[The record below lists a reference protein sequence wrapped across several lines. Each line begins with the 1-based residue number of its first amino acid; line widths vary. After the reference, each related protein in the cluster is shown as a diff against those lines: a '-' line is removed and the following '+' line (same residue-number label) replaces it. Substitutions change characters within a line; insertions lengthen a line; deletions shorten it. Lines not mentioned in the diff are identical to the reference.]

1 MALVEPQEELAYTNE
16 AEIVDPAEL
25 ESPEP
30 EQTQEIVQEEPPEE
44 NIPSKYKG
52 KTVDEII
59 KMHQEAEK
67 LIGRQAQE
75 VGEVRKL
82 ADELLK
88 RQLKTEEP
96 VAAPAVEQKEVDFFE
111 DPDTA
116 VSRKIDSHPAIQ
128 EAKQLALQNKQMQTL
143 TRLKES
149 FPDFVQTVQDP
160 AFAEWVKASPV
171 RVRLYTQADAEF
183 DYDAAAELLNTW
195 KYVKPQSAQTTTEVP
210 AEIKQS
216 QKAAVKAATVDVG
229 GTPEG
234 NTSKKIYR
242 RIDLIRLNL
251 EDPDRYE
258 ALQDEILAAYRDG
271 RVR

>member
-1 MALVEPQEELAYTNE
+1 VAIIDPQEELAFSNE
-16 AEIVDPAEL
+16 EQLVDLNDVETPQ
-25 ESPEP
+25 
-30 EQTQEIVQEEPPEE
+30 EQPQQEVEEE
-44 NIPSKYKG
+44 NLPSKYKG

-88 RQLKTEEP
+88 RQLKTEEQYKS
-96 VAAPAVEQKEVDFFE
+96 APPTVEHKEVDFFE

-116 VSRKIDSHPAIQ
+116 VSRKIDSHPAIV

-143 TRLKES
+143 NRLKEN
-149 FPDFVQTVQDP
+149 FPDFAQTAQDP
-160 AFAEWVKASPV
+160 EFAEWVKASPV

-183 DYDAAAELLNTW
+183 DYDAAAELLTTW
-195 KYVKPQSAQTTTEVP
+195 KYVKPQSTKT
-210 AEIKQS
+210 AEIAPEVKQA

-234 NTSKKIYR
+234 NTSRKIYR
-242 RIDLIRLNL
+242 RVDLIRLNL
-251 EDPDRYE
+251 EDPERYE

>member
-1 MALVEPQEELAYTNE
+1 MAIIDPQEVAYSNE
-16 AEIVDPAEL
+16 DQIVDINTL
-25 ESPEP
+25 ETPK
-30 EQTQEIVQEEPPEE
+30 EQPQETKEED
-44 NIPSKYKG
+44 NLPSKYRN
-52 KTVDEII
+52 KTVEEII

-88 RQLKTEEP
+88 RQLKAEEQK
-96 VAAPAVEQKEVDFFE
+96 VAPTVEEKEVDFFE
-111 DPDTA
+111 DPDQA
-116 VSRKIDSHPAIQ
+116 VSRKIDNHPAIQ

-143 TRLKES
+143 NRLKES
-149 FPDFVQTVQDP
+149 FPDFTETVQDP
-160 AFAEWVKASPV
+160 DFAEWVKASPV
-171 RVRLYTQADAEF
+171 RMRLYAQADAEF
-183 DYDAAAELLNTW
+183 DFDAASELLTTW
-195 KYVKPQSAQTTTEVP
+195 KYVKPQSQQKQSEVP
-210 AEIKQS
+210 EEIKQA

-234 NTSKKIYR
+234 NVSKKIYR

-258 ALQDEILAAYRDG
+258 AMQDEILAAYRDG

>member
-1 MALVEPQEELAYTNE
+1 MAIIDPQEELAYSNE
-16 AEIVDPAEL
+16 EQLVDLNDVETPQ
-25 ESPEP
+25 
-30 EQTQEIVQEEPPEE
+30 EQPQQEVED
-44 NIPSKYKG
+44 NLPSKYKG
-52 KTVDEII
+52 KSVDEII

-88 RQLKTEEP
+88 RQLKTEEQYKP
-96 VAAPAVEQKEVDFFE
+96 APPTVENKEVDFFE

-116 VSRKIDSHPAIQ
+116 VSRKIDSHPAIV

-143 TRLKES
+143 NRLKES

-160 AFAEWVKASPV
+160 EFAEWIKASPV

-195 KYVKPQSAQTTTEVP
+195 KYVKPQSANISEVAP
-210 AEIKQS
+210 EVKQA

-234 NTSKKIYR
+234 NTSRKIYR
-242 RIDLIRLNL
+242 RVDLIRLNL
-251 EDPDRYE
+251 EDPERYE

>member
-1 MALVEPQEELAYTNE
+1 MALIEPQEELAYTNE
-16 AEIVDPAEL
+16 AEIVDPSEL
-25 ESPEP
+25 ETPAV
-30 EQTQEIVQEEPPEE
+30 EQTQAVEEERVEE
-44 NIPSKYKG
+44 NLPSKYKG

-88 RQLKTEEP
+88 RQLKTEQT
-96 VAAPAVEQKEVDFFE
+96 APATTVEQKEVDFFE

-116 VSRKIDSHPAIQ
+116 VSRKIENHPAIQ

-143 TRLKES
+143 NRLKES
-149 FPDFVQTVQDP
+149 FPDFAQTVQDP
-160 AFAEWVKASPV
+160 EFAEWVKASPV

-183 DYDAAAELLNTW
+183 DFDAAAELLTTW
-195 KYVKPQSAQTTTEVP
+195 KYVKPQAAQQVSEVP
-210 AEIKQS
+210 VDLKQS
-216 QKAAVKAATVDVG
+216 QKAAVRAATVDVG

-258 ALQDEILAAYRDG
+258 AMQDEILAAYRDG

>member
-1 MALVEPQEELAYTNE
+1 VAIIDPQEEIAYSNE
-16 AEIVDPAEL
+16 EQLVDPNEL
-25 ESPEP
+25 ETPKA
-30 EQTQEIVQEEPPEE
+30 EQPQEQVEE

-88 RQLKTEEP
+88 RQLKTEEQVK
-96 VAAPAVEQKEVDFFE
+96 VAPTVEQKEVDFFE

-116 VSRKIDSHPAIQ
+116 VSRKIDSHPAIV

-143 TRLKES
+143 NRLKES
-149 FPDFVQTVQDP
+149 FPDFAQTVQDP
-160 AFAEWVKASPV
+160 EFAEWVKSSPV

-183 DYDAAAELLNTW
+183 DYDAAAELLTTW
-195 KYVKPQSAQTTTEVP
+195 KYVKPQSTKTAEVP
-210 AEIKQS
+210 EELKQA

-234 NTSKKIYR
+234 NTSKKVYR

-258 ALQDEILAAYRDG
+258 AMQDEILAAYREG

>member
-1 MALVEPQEELAYTNE
+1 MAIIDPQEELAYSNE
-16 AEIVDPAEL
+16 EQLVDPNEL
-25 ESPEP
+25 ENPAVGQP
-30 EQTQEIVQEEPPEE
+30 QEKEED
-44 NIPSKYKG
+44 NLPSKYKG

-88 RQLKTEEP
+88 RQLKAEEQYK
-96 VAAPAVEQKEVDFFE
+96 PATPTVEHKEVDFFE

-143 TRLKES
+143 NRLKES

-160 AFAEWVKASPV
+160 EFAEWVKASPV

-183 DYDAAAELLNTW
+183 DFDAAAELLTTW
-195 KYVKPQSAQTTTEVP
+195 KYVKPQSTKTAEVAP
-210 AEIKQS
+210 EVKQA

-234 NTSKKIYR
+234 NTSRKIYR
-242 RIDLIRLNL
+242 RVDLIRLNL
-251 EDPDRYE
+251 EDPERYE
-258 ALQDEILAAYRDG
+258 SLQDEILAAYREG

>member
-1 MALVEPQEELAYTNE
+1 VAIIDPQEELAYSNE
-16 AEIVDPAEL
+16 EQIVDINSL
-25 ESPEP
+25 ETPEEQPQQEVTEP
-30 EQTQEIVQEEPPEE
+30 ED
-44 NIPSKYKG
+44 NLPSKYKN
-52 KTVDEII
+52 KSVEEII
-59 KMHQEAEK
+59 RMHQEAEK

-88 RQLKTEEP
+88 RQLKAEEQP
-96 VAAPAVEQKEVDFFE
+96 APTIEEKEVDFFE
-111 DPDTA
+111 DPDKA
-116 VSRKIDSHPAIQ
+116 VSRQIDKHPAIQ

-143 TRLKES
+143 NRLKES
-149 FPDFVQTVQDP
+149 FPDFTETVQDP

-171 RVRLYTQADAEF
+171 RVRLYAQADAEYDF
-183 DYDAAAELLNTW
+183 DAAAELLNTW
-195 KYVKPQSAQTTTEVP
+195 KYVKPQSTKTTEVP
-210 AEIKQS
+210 AEIKQA

-234 NTSKKIYR
+234 NVSKKIYR

-258 ALQDEILAAYRDG
+258 SMQDEILSAYRDG